1 MATGFVP
8 ENLTSMFRMDGK
20 TAVVFGGAG
29 GLGEAIAKGL
39 AAFGA
44 NVVIAS
50 RGEEKLQAA
59 VKEIEAHA
67 DNGAKVDYVVCDAT
81 VDSQVENVLAET
93 LKKFGDCQ
101 ILVCS
106 QGFNR
111 KHDVVDFDMADFDA
125 MLTTNVR
132 SVFVCNKVFG
142 KHFKEKGYGKI
153 VDVTSVRDQIATF
166 PGGGNAGYCATKGA
180 LTSIIKQCA
189 TELAPEVTVN
199 GIGPTVT
206 LTPMMEKIV
215 PKQAQEV
222 SIPADHPLGR
232 MAKPEDIIGAAV
244 YLCSDASCY
253 HTGQV
258 LYPDGGLLCKG

>member
-1 MATGFVP
+1 MATKYMP
-8 ENLTSMFRMDGK
+8 EDLSTMFDLSGR

-44 NVVIAS
+44 NVVVSS
-50 RGEEKLQAA
+50 RREDALQTA
-59 VKEIEAHA
+59 VKEIEPHA
-67 DNGAKVDYVVCDAT
+67 KNGAKVDYVVCDAT
-81 VDSQVENVLAET
+81 VDDQVENVLKET
-93 LKKFGDCQ
+93 INKFGKCE

-111 KHDVVDFDMADFDA
+111 KHDVVDFDMGDFDA
-125 MLTTNVR
+125 MLQTNVR
-132 SVFVCNKVFG
+132 SVFVCDKVFG
-142 KHFKEKGYGKI
+142 KYFKEQGYGKI

-215 PKQAQEV
+215 PKEAQEK

-232 MAKPEDIIGAAV
+232 MAKPEDIVGAAI

>member
-1 MATGFVP
+1 MATKYLPTDLSSIFDM
-8 ENLTSMFRMDGK
+8 SGK

-29 GLGEAIAKGL
+29 GLGNALARGL

-44 NVVIAS
+44 NVVISS
-50 RGEEKLQAA
+50 RREDALIEGAKL
-59 VKEIEAHA
+59 IEADAKGGKVSYCAA
-67 DNGAKVDYVVCDAT
+67 DACKVEDIEKVKDFAIKEFG
-81 VDSQVENVLAET
+81 SVE
-93 LKKFGDCQ
+93 

-106 QGFNR
+106 QGFNK
-111 KHDVVDFDMADFDA
+111 KHDIVEFDMADWQSMFD
-125 MLTTNVR
+125 TNVT
-132 SVFVCNKVFG
+132 SVFNCVRIFG
-142 KHFKEKGYGKI
+142 TYMKQEAKYGKI
-153 VDVTSVRDQIATF
+153 VVVTSVRDQIATF

-180 LTSIIKQCA
+180 LTSIIKQAA

-206 LTPMMEKIV
+206 LTPMMESIV

-232 MAKPEDIIGAAV
+232 MAKPEDIIGAGV
-244 YLCSDASCY
+244 YLCADASCY

>member
-1 MATGFVP
+1 M
-8 ENLTSMFRMDGK
+8 
-20 TAVVFGGAG
+20 
-29 GLGEAIAKGL
+29 
-39 AAFGA
+39 
-44 NVVIAS
+44 
-50 RGEEKLQAA
+50 
-59 VKEIEAHA
+59 KE
-67 DNGAKVDYVVCDAT
+67 
-81 VDSQVENVLAET
+81 
-93 LKKFGDCQ
+93 
-101 ILVCS
+101 
-106 QGFNR
+106 
-111 KHDVVDFDMADFDA
+111 
-125 MLTTNVR
+125 
-132 SVFVCNKVFG
+132 
-142 KHFKEKGYGKI
+142 HFKEKGYGKI

-206 LTPMMEKIV
+206 LTPMMESIV
-215 PKQAQEV
+215 PKEAQEV

-232 MAKPEDIIGAAV
+232 MAKPEDIVGAAV

>member
-1 MATGFVP
+1 MA
-8 ENLTSMFRMDGK
+8 LKDLFRMDGK

-29 GLGEAIAKGL
+29 GLGEAIARGL

-44 NVVIAS
+44 NVVVAS
-50 RGEEKLQAA
+50 RREEALKEAVEAIKKDADTGVEVAYKTCDTTSEEQVVA
-59 VKEIEAHA
+59 VKDFAIEKF
-67 DNGAKVDYVVCDAT
+67 GKVD
-81 VDSQVENVLAET
+81 
-93 LKKFGDCQ
+93 

-111 KHDVVDFDMADFDA
+111 KHEVVDFDMADWDA
-125 MLTTNVR
+125 MFETNVK

-142 KHFKEKGYGKI
+142 KYFKQVNKYGKI

-215 PKQAQEV
+215 PEQAV
-222 SIPADHPLGR
+222 KVGIPADHPMGR
-232 MAKPEDIIGAAV
+232 MALPDDIIGAAV

>member
-1 MATGFVP
+1 MATKYLPSDLSTIFDM
-8 ENLTSMFRMDGK
+8 SGK

-29 GLGEAIAKGL
+29 GLGNAIARGL

-44 NVVIAS
+44 NVVISS
-50 RGEEKLQAA
+50 RGEEKLKEGVKAIEKDAKGGKITYKAADAGKVEEIEAVKDFA
-59 VKEIEAHA
+59 VKEF
-67 DNGAKVDYVVCDAT
+67 G
-81 VDSQVENVLAET
+81 SVE
-93 LKKFGDCQ
+93 

-111 KHDVVDFDMADFDA
+111 KHDIVEFDMADWDA
-125 MLTTNVR
+125 MFETNVT
-132 SVFVCNKVFG
+132 SVFNCMRIFG
-142 KHFKEKGYGKI
+142 TYMKKEAKYGKI
-153 VDVTSVRDQIATF
+153 CIVTSVRDQIATF
-166 PGGGNAGYCATKGA
+166 PGGGNAGYCMTKGA
-180 LTSIIKQCA
+180 LTAMLKQGA

-206 LTPMMEKIV
+206 LTPMMESIV
-215 PKQAQEV
+215 PKEAQEK